1 MRAVADLRS
10 IKFEISSEFIEY
22 MEDRNA
28 QGRVERFIHV
38 GDYLQFPMVGKSS
51 ELQRLADS
59 MLRITNP
66 NQFYPHSKTKRIPA
80 PANPRLCDFLF
91 DPRYAGEFDENLEE
105 VKKRITE
112 TKIEK
117 FLNDKQLEAVAKAVS
132 APDIAIIQGPPGT
145 GKTTVIAEIIWQQI
159 LKKPDSKILLTSQTN
174 LAVDNALE
182 RLQGRR
188 GIRPVRIQN
197 ASTEKEIGIEAKRY
211 MLDFMEDWCIKPSAE
226 NEDNGTNIWIDSI
239 LKGMTDDTKYAS
251 VINQWKRDLTVRDR
265 NTREYFYEAYKSN
278 VNLVAATC
286 SICGSKQL
294 QEIYKYLF
302 GNNENAFDVVIMDEA
317 SKATPLE
324 MSVPMVWGKK
334 IIIIGDHKQLPPMM
348 NENNIITSLK
358 KANQKVLAETI
369 ESFKESQFEILF
381 RTAFKLKPSIVA
393 TLDTQYRMH
402 KKIMDT
408 IGHFYSEELE
418 EGLKCGLADE
428 DMDNEQYNAR
438 GSRYH
443 GLTIP
448 GFIEPQTHAI
458 WVNVNTYESQPSGS
472 TSYVNY
478 GELDA
483 IKTVIKA
490 LQKADGFQKFMDS
503 QEKPEDKEI
512 GIITFYGAQYGKIKE
527 MYKDGKIDK
536 SLPCRINVVDK
547 FQGMERN
554 IIIIS
559 TVRSNKEKHYG
570 FAEDI
575 RRINVGFS
583 RARRLLI
590 VIGNR
595 DFFRENAH
603 YKKSIDEMDHFDIK
617 QLQHLVR

>member
-1 MRAVADLRS
+1 
-10 IKFEISSEFIEY
+10 
-22 MEDRNA
+22 
-28 QGRVERFIHV
+28 
-38 GDYLQFPMVGKSS
+38 
-51 ELQRLADS
+51 
-59 MLRITNP
+59 
-66 NQFYPHSKTKRIPA
+66 
-80 PANPRLCDFLF
+80 
-91 DPRYAGEFDENLEE
+91 
-105 VKKRITE
+105 
-112 TKIEK
+112 
-117 FLNDKQLEAVAKAVS
+117 
-132 APDIAIIQGPPGT
+132 
-145 GKTTVIAEIIWQQI
+145 
-159 LKKPDSKILLTSQTN
+159 
-174 LAVDNALE
+174 
-182 RLQGRR
+182 
-188 GIRPVRIQN
+188 
-197 ASTEKEIGIEAKRY
+197 
-211 MLDFMEDWCIKPSAE
+211 
-226 NEDNGTNIWIDSI
+226 
-239 LKGMTDDTKYAS
+239 
-251 VINQWKRDLTVRDR
+251 
-265 NTREYFYEAYKSN
+265 
-278 VNLVAATC
+278 
-286 SICGSKQL
+286 
-294 QEIYKYLF
+294 
-302 GNNENAFDVVIMDEA
+302 
-317 SKATPLE
+317 
-324 MSVPMVWGKK
+324 
-334 IIIIGDHKQLPPMM
+334 
-348 NENNIITSLK
+348 
-358 KANQKVLAETI
+358 
-369 ESFKESQFEILF
+369 
-381 RTAFKLKPSIVA
+381 
-393 TLDTQYRMH
+393 MH

-503 QEKPEDKEI
+503 QEKPEDKDI